1 MVLVMNDVTSFL
13 RPKPNIYLPRK
24 KERAGS
30 SKKLQFLRL
39 FLLEFVKYKTGKSVN
54 KRQLKLYQKTI

>member
-24 KERAGS
+24 KARAGS
-30 SKKLQFLRL
+30 SNKLQFQVF
-39 FLLEFVKYKTGKSVN
+39 FLIHEFVKYKTGKV
-54 KRQLKLYQKTI
+54 